1 MITSLEDNIRVFLH
15 INNFSQSEH
24 RNLTKIAA
32 LVLPHIPRITD
43 EFYER
48 LSSEPM
54 TARYIEGRLE
64 GLKSTHTEWL
74 EALFKVQIDSD
85 FFENQL
91 RIGRTHVCAQ
101 IPPLFVAGSMSFLR
115 SVFPSIIEKE
125 MGTTEGAGA
134 ISGVILKMLDLC
146 HYLIDHAYEQDR
158 LNRIT
163 GATGLSRPLLE
174 NLIALKQRA

>member
-1 MITSLEDNIRVFLH
+1 MVTSLEDNIRVFLH
-15 INNFSQSEH
+15 INNFSDSQHQDLS
-24 RNLTKIAA
+24 KVAA

-43 EFYER
+43 EFYQR
-48 LSSEPM
+48 LASEPL

-64 GLKSTHTEWL
+64 GLKNTHTQWL
-74 EALFKVQIDSD
+74 ESLFKAQIDGD
-85 FFENQL
+85 FFEDQL

-125 MGTTEGAGA
+125 TGNAEGAGA
-134 ISGVILKMLDLC
+134 ISGAILKTLDLC

-158 LNRIT
+158 LSRIT